1 MHYNNLS
8 NTPLENCNIRIQ
20 SLNEKIPLLRTNIE
34 KDKKYIVKE
43 SNIFYN
49 IINFFG
55 FIFLF
60 SSHIIS
66 VFHISHMT
74 NAILDITG
82 TLLLIVYSIKTNNMI
97 FMIYMTLWFIVGVV
111 QLAISHNI
119 FRNNIT
125 YYESNNINNDTYIT
139 R

>member
-1 MHYNNLS
+1 
-8 NTPLENCNIRIQ
+8 
-20 SLNEKIPLLRTNIE
+20 
-34 KDKKYIVKE
+34 
-43 SNIFYN
+43 
-49 IINFFG
+49 
-55 FIFLF
+55 
-60 SSHIIS
+60 
-66 VFHISHMT
+66 MT